1 MFDEAFVPAVAAI
14 SGSKSMADIS
24 SFKEGVLLGSA
35 ARDQCFCGS
44 AVCRAS
50 DVLIAG
56 GLQCRVGIFID
67 FICDARFG
75 LSILFFMYL
84 SGLRNIRFAEYQ
96 ICMYFNVCLCM
107 FSYFIHARVKV
118 VCQFMF

>member
-1 MFDEAFVPAVAAI
+1 MINSILCGNPAVLPA
-14 SGSKSMADIS
+14 
-24 SFKEGVLLGSA
+24 
-35 ARDQCFCGS
+35 
-44 AVCRAS
+44 
-50 DVLIAG
+50 LIAE